1 MSDIRQQRIAE
12 QIQTIVAELFLR
24 ELRDPRLQLVTVT
37 DVTVDRELQMAHIY
51 VNALGNESRQ
61 EEVLAALRKASGFMR
76 RVLAHQLHTR
86 TVPQLLFHWDPSQAQ
101 ADRVYALLDTLDIP
115 PQVVVTDDVVADEEE

>member
-37 DVTVDRELQMAHIY
+37 DVMVDWEL
-51 VNALGNESRQ
+51 
-61 EEVLAALRKASGFMR
+61 
-76 RVLAHQLHTR
+76 
-86 TVPQLLFHWDPSQAQ
+86 
-101 ADRVYALLDTLDIP
+101 
-115 PQVVVTDDVVADEEE
+115 